1 MSSLPPRLGYGGI
14 CPVKQEMSAVLSK
27 GDILHTVYGEV
38 APRLRVSLG
47 VLNLDLASLLCER
60 ANVAGLRPWCE
71 AEMI

>member
-1 MSSLPPRLGYGGI
+1 
-14 CPVKQEMSAVLSK
+14 MSAVLSK